1 MRVRKRKIKENA
13 FQHIYQNTMGGV
25 LLFYDDYDRLVYYTA
40 FAVTA
45 RKYQAQ
51 VLAISLMYDHTHSSV
66 RLKDPARLG
75 DFVRDYTSLYA
86 IEFNRDINRH
96 GPLFQCAYG
105 NAPKAGAKAIRTNI
119 AYVDNNSVEKRL
131 YEKAEEDRWNCL
143 AYLDTSNP
151 FSPKIDRSH
160 VSKRLLR
167 SLKRVAAFSN
177 SNAYLSYRILR
188 SLFDGLTGEE
198 KEQLTDHIVFTYL
211 PLDKEELFLLYGDYK
226 NMLTAI
232 NSNTGSEYDIK
243 EDFDNSPHTI
253 YRDLLKVCLH
263 SSFADNPK
271 AMLVLRQSEKR
282 RIADILQNRTGATFW
297 QLKKFLG
304 LE

>member
-119 AYVDNNSVEKRL
+119 AY
-131 YEKAEEDRWNCL
+131 
-143 AYLDTSNP
+143 LDTPNP

-198 KEQLTDHIVFTYL
+198 KEQLTDHIIFTYL
-211 PLDKEELFLLYGDYK
+211 PLDKEELFVLYGDYE

-282 RIADILQNRTGATFW
+282 RIADILQNKTGATFW

>member
-1 MRVRKRKIKENA
+1 MRVRKRKIKEKA

-86 IEFNRDINRH
+86 IEFNRD
-96 GPLFQCAYG
+96 
-105 NAPKAGAKAIRTNI
+105 
-119 AYVDNNSVEKRL
+119 
-131 YEKAEEDRWNCL
+131 RWNCL
-143 AYLDTSNP
+143 AYLDTPNP

-160 VSKRLLR
+160 VSNRLLR

-198 KEQLTDHIVFTYL
+198 KEQLTDHIIFTYL
-211 PLDKEELFLLYGDYK
+211 PLDKEELFVLYGDYE

-282 RIADILQNRTGATFW
+282 RIADILQNKTGATFW